1 MLGRRSSKVKEPT
14 KQEFLFFGVQKSFVQ
29 HEFSYTRN
37 WSKLCILKIWGQ
49 VPLGVWSKQHWQ
61 DMTGGNGRSLLDW
74 DWVALETSRVYH
86 SWVAGE
92 HQSCHIA
99 VDQQSWHID
108 VEHQSCHSNRIPL
121 VRYVPPTCPPSLVAA
136 TKNIEKHRNTN
147 LPLVG
152 WTSCEPRMCLKRHII
167 TGSGHESC
175 W

>member
-14 KQEFLFFGVQKSFVQ
+14 KQEFLFSGVQKSFAQ

-74 DWVALETSRVYH
+74 DWVAVETSRVYH
-86 SWVAGE
+86 SGVAGE
-92 HQSCHIA
+92 H
-99 VDQQSWHID
+99 QSWHID

-121 VRYVPPTCPPSLVAA
+121 VRYVPPTCPPF
-136 TKNIEKHRNTN
+136 TCCCNKKYWTTQKHQLSFGCRTN
-147 LPLVG
+147 RDVFQKWNRQTFDIL
-152 WTSCEPRMCLKRHII
+152 HD
-167 TGSGHESC
+167 H
-175 W
+175 